1 MDGPVPGGWS
11 AAEQDE
17 IWARWR
23 CREALRTI
31 ARHFGRDM
39 AYVRRFLARTGG
51 RRLPPRWSRTSR
63 GARECPAERRTAAL
77 LG

>member
-1 MDGPVPGGWS
+1 MDEPVPGGWT

-23 CREALRTI
+23 RGEALRVI
-31 ARHFGRDM
+31 ARHFGTDL

-51 RRLPPRWSRTSR
+51 RRR
-63 GARECPAERRTAAL
+63 GRAERGRA
-77 LG
+77 

>member
-23 CREALRTI
+23 RGEPLRTI
-31 ARHFGRDM
+31 ARRFGRDM
-39 AYVRRFLARTGG
+39 AY
-51 RRLPPRWSRTSR
+51 
-63 GARECPAERRTAAL
+63 
-77 LG
+77 